1 MSALEGQTDRLRL
14 PLLELLTEPIIHL
27 GGCGYPPLGLA
38 QGRQGLVSRRE
49 LADGDQLQQVPDIRE
64 CYNVTVLISK
74 TRRPFFNEFKAVLE
88 TRVNLKGLGWIR
100 LDMECLIY
108 YL

>member
-1 MSALEGQTDRLRL
+1 M
-14 PLLELLTEPIIHL
+14 EPIIHL